1 MSFSVIL
8 GRSIRMSLISA
19 ERKARSHINYGILN
33 KRLGLTIEAVL
44 NKLRRELL
52 QNITRL
58 DAQILLPCE
67 LVDGHPL
74 LLCFLL
80 HV

>member
-1 MSFSVIL
+1 M
-8 GRSIRMSLISA
+8 
-19 ERKARSHINYGILN
+19 SHINYGILN

-44 NKLRRELL
+44 DELSRELV
-52 QNITRL
+52 QHVARL
-58 DAQILLPCE
+58 DAQILLPSQ

-74 LLCFLL
+74 LLCLLL